1 MAFHVVAKILI
12 TLAKSR
18 VWGMQK
24 MVAPVILSAN
34 SLPLATG
41 SVDAPVPTARIDAF
55 EQALARQ
62 TAEPPVAPVH
72 VAQAEPVSSVTS
84 PTATDIGADER
95 ARQGLG
101 LDGVAEQTPPSAGD
115 MILDGMKQLRGI
127 FDVREAHIAE
137 LMSSQTVNANT
148 LMAMQMEVANF
159 TLLVDISSKLTGKT
173 TQALDTLMKG
183 Q

>member
-1 MAFHVVAKILI
+1 
-12 TLAKSR
+12 
-18 VWGMQK
+18 

-34 SLPLATG
+34 GLPLANA
-41 SVDAPVPTARIDAF
+41 SVDAPVPVARIDAF

-62 TAEPPVAPVH
+62 TVEPPVAPVH
-72 VAQAEPVSSVTS
+72 VAQAGPVPSVT
-84 PTATDIGADER
+84 PTGATTDVGAEER

-101 LDGVAEQTPPSAGD
+101 LDGVPLESAPSAGD
-115 MILDGMKQLRGI
+115 MILEGMQQLRGV

-137 LMSSQTVNANT
+137 LMSSQTLTSNQ

>member
-1 MAFHVVAKILI
+1 
-12 TLAKSR
+12 
-18 VWGMQK
+18 MQRL
-24 MVAPVILSAN
+24 VAPVILPAN
-34 SLPLATG
+34 SVPLATG
-41 SVDAPVPTARIDAF
+41 SVEAPVPVARIDAF

-62 TAEPPVAPVH
+62 TAEPAVTH
-72 VAQAEPVSSVTS
+72 IAQAESIPSVTA
-84 PTATDIGADER
+84 PGASIDANAQER

-101 LDGVAEQTPPSAGD
+101 LDGVPAEAPPNAGD
-115 MILDGMKQLRGI
+115 MILEGMQQLRGV
-127 FDVREAHIAE
+127 FDAREAHIAE

>member
-1 MAFHVVAKILI
+1 
-12 TLAKSR
+12 
-18 VWGMQK
+18 

-34 SLPLATG
+34 SLPLATTG
-41 SVDAPVPTARIDAF
+41 VDAPVPVARIDAF

-62 TAEPPVAPVH
+62 TAEPAVTH
-72 VAQAEPVSSVTS
+72 VAQVGQIPTVT
-84 PTATDIGADER
+84 PTAAPTDAGAEER

-101 LDGVAEQTPPSAGD
+101 LDGVAAETPPSAGD
-115 MILDGMKQLRGI
+115 MILDGMQQLRGV
-127 FDVREAHIAE
+127 FDVREARIAE